1 MWPKAAARRNAP
13 LVTSRSMGVILA
25 LNGAARS
32 SAAVD
37 IRGLAMRFSILPLI
51 ILAVLPARADEPA
64 EGAAFWGS
72 PSADG
77 GRCCATLAEVRER
90 IDRIDRDL
98 VRLMAERQQ
107 YVGEAGR
114 FKKDPAAVS
123 DPKRVDAVI
132 AKVRAD
138 AAAQALDMGVAEATF
153 RAMIAAFEDF
163 EREEWGKR
171 QAAPA
176 K

>member
-1 MWPKAAARRNAP
+1 MLRSALALAVAFLVAP
-13 LVTSRSMGVILA
+13 LA
-25 LNGAARS
+25 
-32 SAAVD
+32 
-37 IRGLAMRFSILPLI
+37 F
-51 ILAVLPARADEPA
+51 ADEAGPY
-64 EGAAFWGS
+64 WGN

-77 GRCCATLAEVRER
+77 GRCCASLAEVRAN
-90 IDRIDRDL
+90 IDRIDATL
-98 VRLMAERQQ
+98 VLLMAERQQ

-114 FKKDPAAVS
+114 FKKDPASVS

-138 AAAQALDMGVAEATF
+138 ARAQNLDPAVAEATF

-163 EREEWGKR
+163 ERAEWTRR

>member
-1 MWPKAAARRNAP
+1 MRTSA
-13 LVTSRSMGVILA
+13 LVLA
-25 LNGAARS
+25 FLFA
-32 SAAVD
+32 
-37 IRGLAMRFSILPLI
+37 
-51 ILAVLPARADEPA
+51 LPARADDA
-64 EGAAFWGS
+64 GTGAYWGS
-72 PSADG
+72 PSANG
-77 GRCCATLAEVRER
+77 GKCCATLAEVRDN

-132 AKVRAD
+132 AKARGD
-138 AAAQALDMGVAEATF
+138 AVKEGLDPTVAERTF
-153 RAMIAAFEDF
+153 RAMIAAFEDY
-163 EREEWGKR
+163 ERAEWTKR

>member
-1 MWPKAAARRNAP
+1 MHTIA
-13 LVTSRSMGVILA
+13 LVVA
-25 LNGAARS
+25 LLLT
-32 SAAVD
+32 V
-37 IRGLAMRFSILPLI
+37 
-51 ILAVLPARADEPA
+51 PARADDVGRPA
-64 EGAAFWGS
+64 YWGS
-72 PSADG
+72 PSANG
-77 GRCCATLAEVRER
+77 GKCCATLAEVREN

-114 FKKDPAAVS
+114 FKRDPAVVS

-132 AKVRAD
+132 AKVRGD
-138 AAAQALDMGVAEATF
+138 AAMQGLDPTVAEKTF
-153 RAMIAAFEDF
+153 RAMIAAFEGY
-163 EREEWGKR
+163 ERAEWTRR

>member
-1 MWPKAAARRNAP
+1 MRFALTA
-13 LVTSRSMGVILA
+13 LA
-25 LNGAARS
+25 LLAAS
-32 SAAVD
+32 PALADDAAT
-37 IRGLAMRFSILPLI
+37 RG
-51 ILAVLPARADEPA
+51 
-64 EGAAFWGS
+64 AFWGS

-77 GRCCATLAEVRER
+77 GKCCATLAEVRKN
-90 IDRIDRDL
+90 IDRIDHDV

-114 FKKDPAAVS
+114 FKKDPAAVG
-123 DPKRVDAVI
+123 DPARVDSVV

-138 AAAQALDMGVAEATF
+138 AAAQGLDPGVAERTF

-163 EREEWGKR
+163 ERAEWVAR
-171 QAAPA
+171 QAQPA

>member
-1 MWPKAAARRNAP
+1 MSDPGHGPMLRKI
-13 LVTSRSMGVILA
+13 VLA
-25 LNGAARS
+25 LLLLAA
-32 SAAVD
+32 
-37 IRGLAMRFSILPLI
+37 
-51 ILAVLPARADEPA
+51 LPALADDAATRPA
-64 EGAAFWGS
+64 AWGS
-72 PSADG
+72 PSANG
-77 GRCCATLAEVRER
+77 GKCCASLSEVREN

-138 AAAQALDMGVAEATF
+138 AAAQNLDPTVAEKTF

-163 EREEWGKR
+163 ERAEWTAR
-171 QAAPA
+171 QAQPGR
-176 K
+176 